1 MTIMSMSMEWIG
13 EIVTRIK
20 DQTLMVILMMV
31 MGIESIITKK
41 TTMSTTL
48 IKEIM
53 VQMSH

>member
-1 MTIMSMSMEWIG
+1 MTIMSTSMEWIG

-31 MGIESIITKK
+31 MDIESIITKK

-48 IKEIM
+48 IKEIT
-53 VQMSH
+53 VQMYH